1 MKADLVIRGGT
12 IVDGSGGAPF
22 VADVV
27 VREDRIASVGRYD
40 GPAEEAIDARGKIVT
55 PGFVDVHTHLD
66 AQITW
71 DPLGS
76 PSNLHGVTSAIVG
89 NCGVGFA
96 PCRPADRDYL
106 MFLMEGV
113 EDIPRAAMKEG
124 IAWGWESFPE
134 YLAHLSRLP
143 LGINVGAHLSHA
155 PLRIF
160 AMGERGATAE
170 PATDE
175 ELSLMHRAV
184 VDAMR
189 AGALGFATG
198 RTTMH
203 RTPSWDPVPGTFA
216 DRRELDAVAS
226 ALAEYGTGV
235 FELVP
240 LGAAGEDAEG
250 FSKDYE
256 WMLPLALDTAR
267 PISFGMIQNLAY
279 PEVWK
284 DILAKVEAASQKGA
298 RLVPQVAVRSVGILM
313 GIGTGIPALSL
324 FPAGFDLLGQPL
336 DAQRAALRDPVLRAR
351 LVESMRGSSGEILGG
366 MATLRNVFPLADR
379 GVLAYELR
387 PGESVVAAAE
397 RSGREVAE
405 VILDHLVATDGRGL
419 FIVPLFNP
427 DIDAAGEMLRHPLTG
442 IGLGDS
448 GAHTSQTSDAS
459 YATFALAYW
468 VRERKLLPIERMVR
482 KLTFD
487 PALTWGITGRGI
499 LRAGAF
505 ADVNVIDFDRL
516 DVELPELRHEFPA
529 GAPHFSQASRGYAA
543 TVVNGKVLMRDGKH
557 TGALPGRLL
566 KNELCPG

>member
-12 IVDGSGGAPF
+12 VVDGSGGAPF
-22 VADVV
+22 AADVAIV
-27 VREDRIASVGRYD
+27 DGRIATIGRHD
-40 GPAEEAIDARGKIVT
+40 GPAGEVIDARGKIVT

-76 PSNLHGVTSAIVG
+76 PSNLHGVTSAVVG

-113 EDIPRAAMKEG
+113 EDIPRAAMREG

-134 YLAHLSRLP
+134 YLAHLGTLP

-160 AMGERGATAE
+160 AMGERGATDT
-170 PATDE
+170 PASDE
-175 ELSLMHRAV
+175 ELATMHRAV
-184 VDAMR
+184 VEAMR

-203 RTPSWDPVPGTFA
+203 RTPAWDPVPGTFA

-226 ALAEYGTGV
+226 GLSEYGTGV

-256 WMLPLALDTAR
+256 WMVPVALETGR

-284 DILAKVEAASQKGA
+284 DMLAKVEAAAARGA

-313 GIGTGIPALSL
+313 GLGTGIPALTL
-324 FPAGFDLLGQPL
+324 FPAGFDLVARPVEE
-336 DAQRAALRDPVLRAR
+336 QRAALRDPAMRAK
-351 LVESMRGSSGEILGG
+351 LVESARGASGDILGG
-366 MATLRNVFPLADR
+366 MATLRNVFALEDR
-379 GVLAYELR
+379 GVLAYEVR
-387 PGESVVAAAE
+387 PEQSVAAIAE
-397 RSGREVAE
+397 RTGREVGA
-405 VILDHLVATDGRGL
+405 VILEHLVRTDGKGF

-427 DIDAAGEMLRHPLTG
+427 DIDAAGAMLEHPLTG

-459 YATFALAYW
+459 YSTFALAYW

-487 PALTWGITGRGI
+487 PALTWGLPGRGL
-499 LRAGAF
+499 LRAGF
-505 ADVNVIDFDRL
+505 HADLNVIDLDRL
-516 DVELPELRHEFPA
+516 DLELPELRHEFPA
-529 GAPHFSQASRGYAA
+529 GAPHFSQSSRGYAA
-543 TVVNGKVLMRDGKH
+543 TVVNGRVLMRDGAH
-557 TGALPGRLL
+557 TGALPGRVL
-566 KNELCPG
+566 KNELCAG